1 VHKHIS
7 LALLFVVSLVAVGC
21 KSQQPKTE
29 SKVTETPAVTAPA
42 AQSEAKATEPAP
54 VAETPVETVPQAVAP
69 STDNAFLAI
78 EPAKEF
84 SDAFVAFWGPDAT
97 TAASFVQNFEATS
110 KLKLDPA
117 QVQFVQEQV
126 VPRMKTIAQ
135 KNFDELGGL
144 PSLPKTLAQIAQFS
158 KDIAKAIP
166 AAVSAPGNDG

>member
-1 VHKHIS
+1 MHKHIS

-29 SKVTETPAVTAPA
+29 SKVTEVPAVTAPA

-54 VAETPVETVPQAVAP
+54 VAETPVETVPQAATP
-69 STDNAFLAI
+69 STENAFLAI
-78 EPAKEF
+78 EPAKEY
-84 SDAFVAFWGPDAT
+84 SEAFVAFWGPDAA
-97 TAASFVQNFEATS
+97 TAESFIRNFEATS

-117 QVQFVQEQV
+117 QVQFVLDQV

-158 KDIAKAIP
+158 KDIATAIPNAIP
-166 AAVSAPGNDG
+166 APGSDG